1 MFRVRLVAFG
11 FLLVSASYAA
21 MPAFA
26 QDAVSGEKV
35 FRTQCM
41 ACHSAVAG
49 RKGVGPN
56 LFGIVGC
63 PAGTDVP
70 P

>member
-35 FRTQCM
+35 
-41 ACHSAVAG
+41 
-49 RKGVGPN
+49 
-56 LFGIVGC
+56 
-63 PAGTDVP
+63 
-70 P
+70 